1 MMCGNTLR
9 TIQRSVDSRDWR
21 SLPDL
26 GQFAELD
33 PEQVPKTKWLLESF
47 LAEKSI
53 QLVFGERGSFKSTL
67 LLAAARAIADGEE
80 FLGLKTR
87 RHRVLY
93 LDYENPA
100 DIIKARNDDLSLDLA
115 RNQNLKVWDRFGP
128 QPTPRTDDPWL
139 EAIVRECVADTSHG
153 PWIIFDSFASL
164 LYLTWP
170 CWENE
175 QFMD

>member
-1 MMCGNTLR
+1 
-9 TIQRSVDSRDWR
+9 
-21 SLPDL
+21 L